1 MLKQNFDVTILYEL
15 LEQICEKINDVS
27 NNFYIIDIVS
37 FKRLEYY
44 NILDTFIKKVEPYY
58 INSKKFYVNRKLD
71 YNKFLTLI
79 RQICKFSNI
88 NYHSKISY
96 DKSKYFIKYYIEII
110 DY

>member
-1 MLKQNFDVTILYEL
+1 MLKQNFDTAILYEL
-15 LEQICEKINDVS
+15 LEQICEKINDSS
-27 NNFYIIDIVS
+27 NNFYIIDMVS

-44 NILDTFIKKVEPYY
+44 DILNTFVKKVEPYY
-58 INSKKFYVNRKLD
+58 INSKKFYVTRKLD

-88 NYHSKISY
+88 NYYSKISY

-110 DY
+110 

>member
-1 MLKQNFDVTILYEL
+1 MLKQNFDTTILYEL
-15 LEQICEKINDVS
+15 LEQISEKINDSS
-27 NNFYIIDIVS
+27 NNFYIIDMVS

-44 NILDTFIKKVEPYY
+44 DILNTFVKKVEPYY
-58 INSKKFYVNRKLD
+58 INSKKFYVTRKLD

-88 NYHSKISY
+88 NYYSKISY

-110 DY
+110 

>member
-1 MLKQNFDVTILYEL
+1 MLKQIFDTTILYEL
-15 LEQICEKINDVS
+15 LEQICEKINDLS
-27 NNFYIIDIVS
+27 NNFYIIDMVS

-44 NILDTFIKKVEPYY
+44 DILNTFVKKVEPYY
-58 INSKKFYVNRKLD
+58 INSKKIYVTRKLD

-88 NYHSKISY
+88 NYYSKISY

-110 DY
+110 